1 MPALDLKG
9 CLEDSPT
16 FRKRVVAH
24 EENIQNFES
33 SLKSLLKLSR
43 AQVNLSSEYSLRQ
56 QELALGFL
64 TFGQSQDDPIVAHAL
79 EKFGKSMLEVEKCRH
94 MFNSHVATTFIE
106 PLEKFMR
113 DTLSPVKD
121 VRKRFEKSSDD
132 VDSALSKYMSKKPRD
147 PMIPEAANELADTRK
162 GFHQV
167 YMDYVQT
174 LNDVEA
180 RKKVDYMENVL
191 AYMYTESVFHH
202 QSYEILKDLEPY
214 MRDLTGLIH
223 DSRQRYVEESVESRN
238 YQDTCAQNAAS
249 EYSPMHGISP
259 GSPLAPTHPPSSS
272 SVSKSGYLFERR
284 GGRVLQSWVRKYFI
298 IEGEELKCTYRG
310 PKQPKD
316 DDLPTSYNLR
326 VCSVKLTDGYDR
338 RFCFEVISPSRILV
352 LQAEND
358 QDMHEWVN
366 RLRMANQMALN
377 SDNAMPEPATSGT
390 SDSSPKSKLKEFS
403 STNSET
409 DQQLL
414 KTLREEP
421 GNNLCADCGTSGPEW
436 ASTNLGVIVCIE
448 CSGIHRSLGVHVSK
462 VRSLALDKWESETI
476 EIMLRLGNTVANEI
490 FQERIPQD
498 MGTFRIHQ
506 DSTRPERDLW
516 ITEKYVKRSFVARKT
531 EDEAVLNQEF
541 WDAITESR
549 LTDALRY
556 LAQGAKVDYKN
567 PNQEGQTALH
577 KAVEQGDEIAV
588 EFLLQWFSDVNQS
601 DAKGWS
607 SLHYAAANNNVRL
620 VLALLKRYAKA
631 DARDESGK
639 APLDLAVD
647 RQNVQAVTALRLFAF
662 DKQHN
667 SSPANSLDFG
677 FREAMSS
684 FKLDRSSYGSSHSA
698 LDLRQTTSEFSPN
711 EKDIVLNDDQN
722 HNLLHPPGS
731 GAGSGDGSSS
741 DSNI

>member
-16 FRKRVVAH
+16 FRKRVNSH
-24 EENIQNFES
+24 EESIQNFEI
-33 SLKSLLKLSR
+33 SLKSILKLARS
-43 AQVNLSSEYSLRQ
+43 QVNLSSEYSLRQ

-79 EKFGKSMLEVEKCRH
+79 EKFGKSLLEVEKCRH
-94 MFNSHVATTFIE
+94 MFNSHVASTFID
-106 PLEKFMR
+106 PLEKFLR
-113 DTLSPVKD
+113 DNVTPVKD
-121 VRKRFEKSSDD
+121 VRKRFEKASDD
-132 VDSALSKYMSKKPRD
+132 VDSTLSKYMSKKPKD
-147 PMIPEAANELADTRK
+147 PMIPETASELADSRK

-167 YMDYVQT
+167 YMDYVQA

-180 RKKVDYMENVL
+180 KKKVDYMENVL

-214 MRDLTGLIH
+214 MRDLTGLLH
-223 DSRQRYVEESVESRN
+223 DSRQRYKEESIESRD
-238 YQDTCAQNAAS
+238 YRELCAQNAAS
-249 EYSPMHGISP
+249 EYSPMHENSP
-259 GSPLAPTHPPSSS
+259 DSPLAPIHPSGT
-272 SVSKSGYLFERR
+272 VSKSGYLFERR
-284 GGRVLQSWVRKYFI
+284 GGRVLQSWVRKYYVI
-298 IEGEELKCTYRG
+298 DGEELKCTHRG

-326 VCSVKLTDGYDR
+326 VCSVKLTDSYDR
-338 RFCFEVISPSRILV
+338 RFCFEVISPSRIIV
-352 LQAEND
+352 LQAENE
-358 QDMHEWVN
+358 QDMQDWVQS
-366 RLRMANQMALN
+366 LRMANQMALN
-377 SDNAMPEPATSGT
+377 SDNAMPEPVASFRTGT

-421 GNNLCADCGTSGPEW
+421 GNDICADCGTQGSEW

-476 EIMLRLGNTVANEI
+476 EIMLRLGNTVANKI
-490 FQERIPQD
+490 FQESVPQD
-498 MGTFRIHQ
+498 METFRIHA

-516 ITEKYVKRSFVARKT
+516 ITEKYVKRSFVKHTANN
-531 EDEAVLNQEF
+531 EAVLNQAF
-541 WDAITESR
+541 WDAVTQSH
-549 LTDALRY
+549 LADALRY

-567 PNQEGQTALH
+567 PDEQNQTALH

-588 EFLLQWFSDVNQS
+588 EFLLQWFSDVNQT
-601 DAKGWS
+601 DANGWS

-620 VLALLKRYAKA
+620 VLALLKRHAKA
-631 DARDESGK
+631 DARDNFDK

-698 LDLRQTTSEFSPN
+698 VDLRQTPSEFSPN

-722 HNLLHPPGS
+722 STLLHPPGS
-731 GAGSGDGSSS
+731 ADL
-741 DSNI
+741 